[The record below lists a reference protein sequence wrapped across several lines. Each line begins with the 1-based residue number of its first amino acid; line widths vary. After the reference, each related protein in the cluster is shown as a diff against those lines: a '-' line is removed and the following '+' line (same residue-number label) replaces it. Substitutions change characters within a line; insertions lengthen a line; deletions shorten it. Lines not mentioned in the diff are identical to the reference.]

1 MKIRKYLKLIR
12 ASHWIKNIFLFVPL
26 VYSKKLFN
34 WDDLSLT
41 LLGFMAF
48 NFASSIVYVLN
59 DIVDKD
65 RDSLH
70 PKKRLRPIPAGDISV
85 KEAYVVL
92 LVLGVF
98 TILFSFQLNYAFAM
112 VVIAYILLNT
122 VYSFKLKNIVLL
134 DIFSIAGGF
143 ILRVAAG
150 TVVIG
155 VAASSWLVLI
165 TLFISLFLAVMK
177 RMSESDLLSSEDQD
191 HIPVRRVLENYSKR
205 FIDQISAVSA
215 GGVIVF
221 YALYTVS
228 PRTVET
234 FETEN
239 LIYTTA
245 FVVFGIF
252 RYMYLVYQHHRGENT
267 IDIMLHDLP
276 TILNSLLY
284 VVVTLLIVYKVI

>member
-1 MKIRKYLKLIR
+1 MKIKKYLKLIR

-65 RDSLH
+65 RDRLH

-92 LVLGVF
+92 LVLGVL
-98 TILFSFQLNYAFAM
+98 TILFSFHLNYAFEM

-234 FETEN
+234 FGTEN

-267 IDIMLHDLP
+267 IDILLHDVS
-276 TILNSLLY
+276 TILNALLY
-284 VVVTLLIVYKVI
+284 VAVTLLIVYKVI

>member
-1 MKIRKYLKLIR
+1 LKIKKYLKLIR

-65 RDSLH
+65 RDRLH

-92 LVLGVF
+92 LVLGVL
-98 TILFSFQLNYAFAM
+98 TILFSFHLNYAFEM

-234 FETEN
+234 FGTEN

-267 IDIMLHDLP
+267 IDILLHDVS
-276 TILNSLLY
+276 TILNALLY
-284 VVVTLLIVYKVI
+284 VAVTLLIVYKVI

>member
-34 WDDLSLT
+34 LDDLSLT

-92 LVLGVF
+92 LVLGVL
-98 TILFSFQLNYAFAM
+98 TILFSFHLNYAFEM

-122 VYSFKLKNIVLL
+122 IYSFKLKNIVLL

-177 RMSESDLLSSEDQD
+177 RMSESDLLNSEDQD
-191 HIPVRRVLENYSKR
+191 HIPVRSVLENYSKR

-228 PRTVET
+228 SRTVET
-234 FETEN
+234 FGTEN

-267 IDIMLHDLP
+267 IDIMLHDIP
-276 TILNSLLY
+276 TILNALLY
-284 VVVTLLIVYKVI
+284 ITVTLLIVYKVI

>member
-1 MKIRKYLKLIR
+1 LKIKQYLKLIR

-26 VYSKKLFN
+26 VYSKKLFI

-85 KEAYVVL
+85 KEAYVVI
-92 LVLGVF
+92 LVLGVL
-98 TILFSFQLNYAFAM
+98 TILFSFHLNYAFEM

-122 VYSFKLKNIVLL
+122 IYSFKLKNIVLL

-150 TVVIG
+150 TVVIA

-191 HIPVRRVLENYSKR
+191 HIPVRKVLENYSKR

-234 FETEN
+234 FGTEN

-267 IDIMLHDLP
+267 IDILLHDGS
-276 TILNSLLY
+276 TILNAILY
-284 VVVTLLIVYKVI
+284 VAVTLLIVYKVI

>member
-1 MKIRKYLKLIR
+1 LKIKKYLKLIR

-34 WDDLSLT
+34 WDDLSLA

-65 RDSLH
+65 RDRLH

-92 LVLGVF
+92 LVLGVL
-98 TILFSFQLNYAFAM
+98 TILFSFHLNYAFEM

-234 FETEN
+234 FGTEN

-267 IDIMLHDLP
+267 IDILLHDVS
-276 TILNSLLY
+276 TILNALLY
-284 VVVTLLIVYKVI
+284 VAVTLLIVYKVI

>member
-1 MKIRKYLKLIR
+1 LKIKKYLKLIR

-65 RDSLH
+65 RDRLH

-92 LVLGVF
+92 LVLGVL
-98 TILFSFQLNYAFAM
+98 TILFSFHLNYAFEM

-228 PRTVET
+228 LRTVET
-234 FETEN
+234 FGTEN

-267 IDIMLHDLP
+267 IDILLHDVS
-276 TILNSLLY
+276 TILNALLY
-284 VVVTLLIVYKVI
+284 VAVTLLIVYKVI

>member
-1 MKIRKYLKLIR
+1 
-12 ASHWIKNIFLFVPL
+12 
-26 VYSKKLFN
+26 
-34 WDDLSLT
+34 
-41 LLGFMAF
+41 MAF

-65 RDSLH
+65 RDRLH

-92 LVLGVF
+92 LVLGVL
-98 TILFSFQLNYAFAM
+98 TILFSFHLNYAFEM

-234 FETEN
+234 FGTEN

-267 IDIMLHDLP
+267 IDILLHDVS
-276 TILNSLLY
+276 TILNALLY
-284 VVVTLLIVYKVI
+284 VAVTLLIVYKVI

>member
-1 MKIRKYLKLIR
+1 MKIKQYLKLIR

-26 VYSKKLFN
+26 VYSKKLFI

-85 KEAYVVL
+85 KEAYVVI
-92 LVLGVF
+92 LVLGVL
-98 TILFSFQLNYAFAM
+98 TILFSFHLNYAFEM

-122 VYSFKLKNIVLL
+122 IYSFKLKNIVLL

-150 TVVIG
+150 TVVIA

-191 HIPVRRVLENYSKR
+191 HIPVRKVLENYSKR

-234 FETEN
+234 FGTEN

-267 IDIMLHDLP
+267 IDILLHDGS
-276 TILNSLLY
+276 TILNAILY
-284 VVVTLLIVYKVI
+284 VAVTLLIVYKVI

>member
-1 MKIRKYLKLIR
+1 MKIKKYLKLIR

-65 RDSLH
+65 RDRLH

-92 LVLGVF
+92 LVLGVL
-98 TILFSFQLNYAFAM
+98 TILFSFHLNYAFEM

-191 HIPVRRVLENYSKR
+191 HIPVRRVLENDSKR

-234 FETEN
+234 FGTEN

-267 IDIMLHDLP
+267 IDILLHDVS
-276 TILNSLLY
+276 TILNALLY
-284 VVVTLLIVYKVI
+284 VAVTLLIVYKVI

>member
-1 MKIRKYLKLIR
+1 MKLIR

-65 RDSLH
+65 RDRLH

-92 LVLGVF
+92 LVLGVL
-98 TILFSFQLNYAFAM
+98 TILFSFHLNYAFEM

-234 FETEN
+234 FGTEN

-267 IDIMLHDLP
+267 IDILLHDVS
-276 TILNSLLY
+276 TILNALLY
-284 VVVTLLIVYKVI
+284 VAVTLLIVYKVI

>member
-1 MKIRKYLKLIR
+1 MKIKKYLKLIR

-34 WDDLSLT
+34 WDELSLT

-92 LVLGVF
+92 LVLGVL
-98 TILFSFQLNYAFAM
+98 TILFSFQLNYAFEM

-122 VYSFKLKNIVLL
+122 IYSFKLKNIVLL

-191 HIPVRRVLENYSKR
+191 HIPVRKVLENYSKR

-234 FETEN
+234 FGTEN

-267 IDIMLHDLP
+267 IDILLHDLP
-276 TILNSLLY
+276 TIFNSLLY
-284 VVVTLLIVYKVI
+284 VAVTLLIVYKVI

>member
-1 MKIRKYLKLIR
+1 MRIRKYLKLIR

-70 PKKRLRPIPAGDISV
+70 PKKRLRPLPAGDISV

-92 LVLGVF
+92 LVLGVL
-98 TILFSFQLNYAFAM
+98 TILFSFHLNYAFEM

-122 VYSFKLKNIVLL
+122 IYSFRLKNIVLL

-191 HIPVRRVLENYSKR
+191 HIPVRSVLENYSKR

-234 FETEN
+234 FGTEN

-267 IDIMLHDLP
+267 IDILLHDIP
-276 TILNSLLY
+276 TILNALLY

>member
-1 MKIRKYLKLIR
+1 MRIRKYLKLIR

-70 PKKRLRPIPAGDISV
+70 PKKRLRPLPAGDISV

-92 LVLGVF
+92 LVLGVL
-98 TILFSFQLNYAFAM
+98 TILFSFHLNYAFEM

-122 VYSFKLKNIVLL
+122 IYSFKLKNIVLL

-177 RMSESDLLSSEDQD
+177 RMSESDLLSSEEQD
-191 HIPVRRVLENYSKR
+191 HIPVRQVLENYSKR

-234 FETEN
+234 FGTEN

-267 IDIMLHDLP
+267 IDILLHDIP
-276 TILNSLLY
+276 TILNALLY

>member
-1 MKIRKYLKLIR
+1 MRIRKYLKLIR

-70 PKKRLRPIPAGDISV
+70 PKKRLRPLPAGDISV

-92 LVLGVF
+92 LVLGVL
-98 TILFSFQLNYAFAM
+98 TILFSFHLNYAFEM

-122 VYSFKLKNIVLL
+122 IYSFKLKNIVLL

-191 HIPVRRVLENYSKR
+191 HIPVRQVLENYSKR

-234 FETEN
+234 FGTEN

-267 IDIMLHDLP
+267 IDILLHDLP
-276 TILNSLLY
+276 TILNALLY
-284 VVVTLLIVYKVI
+284 VAVTLMIVYKVI

>member
-1 MKIRKYLKLIR
+1 MKIKKYLKLIR

-34 WDDLSLT
+34 WDDLSLA

-65 RDSLH
+65 RDRLH

-92 LVLGVF
+92 LVLGVL
-98 TILFSFQLNYAFAM
+98 TILFSFHLNYAFEM

-234 FETEN
+234 FGTEN

-267 IDIMLHDLP
+267 IDILLHDVS
-276 TILNSLLY
+276 TILNALLY
-284 VVVTLLIVYKVI
+284 VAVTLLIVYKVI